1 MSVLER
7 ESDEDVL
14 MYNAQGNPRIE
25 TTVNVD
31 NGKHDSLRSTSFG
44 GIGVTRTVDVDV
56 SSAHESR
63 HHDV

>member
-14 MYNAQGNPRIE
+14 MFNAQGNPRIE

-31 NGKHDSLRSTSFG
+31 NGHHDNLRSESFG
-44 GIGVTRTVDVDV
+44 GIGVTRTVVDV
-56 SSAHESR
+56 SSAHENR
-63 HHDV
+63 HHGV